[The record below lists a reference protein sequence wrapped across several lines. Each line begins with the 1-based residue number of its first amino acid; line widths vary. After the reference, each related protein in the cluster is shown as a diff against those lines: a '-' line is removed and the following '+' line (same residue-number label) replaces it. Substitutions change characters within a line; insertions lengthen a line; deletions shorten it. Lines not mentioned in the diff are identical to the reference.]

1 MDFTKSIWKGNQGIC
16 NKSEW
21 SKANG
26 LTWDGVTNNI
36 RVPCKGSTGLV
47 ERNYL
52 IIQNTNY
59 AKQFDIG
66 SNPDGETV
74 SSQLD
79 CENICDSTAGCN
91 GFSYNE
97 KEGKCALKNIKKG
110 TEIPSYSPNS
120 STFVTSAGYKS
131 YMDADNICSS
141 EKGDGKCSV
150 LKNNKCKAML
160 KEDGNVLI
168 YDIANKPLWASNT
181 YNKGNGPYSMKMQDD
196 GNLVVYDVNNEEI
209 WSSGTTDKG
218 DGPYRAELDDS
229 CTLTVYDSKN
239 KNLWFGNESNAVKQ
253 EVNSCSSDINYGLCL
268 KTISSV
274 NARLIMQDDGNLC
287 VYDNSNKL
295 LWQSGSN
302 GRGTPPYRLM
312 MQTDGNL
319 VIYDSQN
326 KATWATGTN
335 GMGRPPYKLK
345 LRKDMSLEIKSATG
359 LIWTNKYRKLDN
371 TDYPG
376 QFDITNGG
384 GSLLDGQNSCSET
397 DGCNALFY
405 QDSTKRYWLKNVKLG
420 TERPGY
426 NRTGSMYVT
435 SGDFKS
441 YKEGFT
447 SSMSPEIK
455 EEDKASEEDPLREV
469 LGYGNNGSS
478 EADLSKEG
486 FQMGDNGGV
495 PREGF
500 KTWRDIQYTKIE
512 KTDYTGQFDIKSA
525 AGTVDQCKELC
536 TTTDGCNGFAFRGN
550 NCWLKS
556 IKKGTEVPKQ
566 INDVDTYVMG
576 DGVGYKSYKD
586 IQQDPNSCASNV
598 QGGLCKTM
606 NSNTAT
612 AVMQDDANFVVY
624 QKGGGAVWAS
634 YWNPAN
640 RGVGPY
646 RLYMQSDGNAVVY
659 DSKGVPTWASNTAG
673 KGVGPYTL
681 ILNDDKSLEIWGKDN
696 YGKSLKTWSSMRD
709 LTSKFEVIRNTSTG
723 YTPEFNTLQLKNL
736 DVNCGGDVLNQFH
749 LQRDYRGNYKY
760 DFTCST
766 AAINRGSEW
775 ANVDRAYD
783 GTSRQYTAPIDNG
796 KGNLTALSKHNVDCG
811 SDVISQFRLD
821 TAGDVNV
828 GLINYNYTCK
838 KPKNPLKSCRT
849 VTTGENDA
857 GGGNSI
863 YLDRH
868 NISCAADEALSSFK
882 LNNKSVK
889 LYEHC
894 DYGGKEW
901 VLSPGNYN
909 NYDMNRLG
917 IPSNIISSVRVPPGL
932 AVTLYSGP
940 FLNGEHIRIT
950 EDVSCLVNYT
960 LKFNGGFGMPLTFVV
975 NFNDKTNSFKIEGR
989 ETILYEYKCCK
1000 F

>member
-120 STFVTSAGYKS
+120 STLVTSAGYKS

-420 TERPGY
+420 TEKPGY

-447 SSMSPEIK
+447 SSMSPEMNEEEKKDEEK
-455 EEDKASEEDPLREV
+455 EEEKI
-469 LGYGNNGSS
+469 
-478 EADLSKEG
+478 K
-486 FQMGDNGGV
+486 
-495 PREGF
+495 EGF

-512 KTDYTGQFDIKSA
+512 KTDYTGQFDIKDADGS
-525 AGTVDQCKELC
+525 VEQCKELC
-536 TTTDGCNGFAFRGN
+536 TTTDGCNGFAYKGN
-550 NCWLKS
+550 HCWLKGV
-556 IKKGTEVPKQ
+556 KKGSEIPKLRT
-566 INDVDTYVMG
+566 DVDTYIMG

-586 IQQDPNSCASNV
+586 IQQDPNSCASDV

-612 AVMQDDANFVVY
+612 AIMQDDANFVVY

-634 YWNPAN
+634 YWNPDN
-640 RGVGPY
+640 RGVPPY
-646 RLYMQSDGNAVVY
+646 RLYMQGDGNAVVY
-659 DSKGVPTWASNTAG
+659 DSKGFPTWASNTAG

-696 YGKSLKTWSSMRD
+696 YGKSLKIWSSMRD
-709 LTSKFEVIRNTSTG
+709 ITNTFRLAGTQWSNPTSA
-723 YTPEFNTLQLKNL
+723 YQTLSLKNIGV
-736 DVNCGGDVLNQFH
+736 DCGENVLNNFS
-749 LQRDYRGNYKY
+749 LPFDKRRFTSNYSYR
-760 DFTCST
+760 CST
-766 AAINRGSEW
+766 AATNRGTEW
-775 ANVDRAYD
+775 SSTNRTYITKDTNTDWNDAGGGNIIYLDR
-783 GTSRQYTAPIDNG
+783 
-796 KGNLTALSKHNVDCG
+796 HNVDCG
-811 SDVISQFRLD
+811 SGVISQFKLQQR
-821 TAGDVNV
+821 GNNE
-828 GLINYNYTCK
+828 INYKYTCK
-838 KPKNPLKSCRT
+838 NPINPLKSCRT
-849 VTTGENDA
+849 LNTPPQEYGA
-857 GGGNSI
+857 I
-863 YLDRH
+863 
-868 NISCAADEALSSFK
+868 ISGLSLMPLANQYVGCEQDEALSSFR
-882 LNNKSVK
+882 
-889 LYEHC
+889 LYRPSAVSRQKVTFYQHC
-894 DYGGKEW
+894 DYDGSSWSVEEGF
-901 VLSPGNYN
+901 YN
-909 NYDMNRLG
+909 MSDMIAKG
-917 IPSNIISSVRVPPGL
+917 IPNDTVSSIKIPKGMS
-932 AVTLYSGP
+932 VTIFEHSG
-940 FLNGEHIRIT
+940 FSGKSLKLT
-950 EDVSCLVNYT
+950 EDTRCLVDR
-960 LKFNGGFGMPLTFVV
+960 G
-975 NFNDKTNSFKIEGR
+975 FNDVMSSFVIEGSVA
-989 ETILYEYKCCK
+989 YEYKCCK